1 MYIVLTS
8 SNSRGLESK
17 VNEHLKEGFT
27 LVGSLNVVT
36 THSQNRFRGSQ
47 HMDTLHEVEY
57 SQAMIKGE

>member
-27 LVGSLNVVT
+27 LVGS
-36 THSQNRFRGSQ
+36 
-47 HMDTLHEVEY
+47 
-57 SQAMIKGE
+57 